1 MQFSF
6 QAIDETGKVRKGKHD
21 AADKNAVI
29 SYLKAQHWTPV
40 SVELGQSDQMA
51 ETFAFMNKAPKVED
65 LSMFCEQFCSLLR
78 AGITVLETLQML
90 GEQTENAALQK
101 GIMQAITGINEGE
114 SLATAM
120 RRSPKA
126 FDETLVSLVRAGEAS
141 GSLDV
146 SLERMAVQYKKDAHI
161 KSSVKKAISYPIIVL
176 VVAFAVVIFMLLV
189 VVPNFMD
196 MFDDIGIEMPKI
208 TLMVVAASE
217 WVQQYWY
224 ILAII
229 IIALVSG
236 FVLFKKS
243 ATGHKA
249 LSWLTLHLPG
259 VNQFVVK
266 SNAAK
271 IARTLSTLLAAG
283 MSIIEAVDILRST
296 MSNYYYEQAID
307 AVRKD
312 ILTGRQMSAKF
323 REAPD
328 LFPNMLVHMISVGED
343 TGDTT
348 SMLVRTADYY
358 DMEVDGAVSTMMDM
372 LSPAIM
378 LLLVGIVG
386 VLIAAV
392 LMPMVTLY
400 SELGDAL

>member
-1 MQFSF
+1 
-6 QAIDETGKVRKGKHD
+6 
-21 AADKNAVI
+21 
-29 SYLKAQHWTPV
+29 
-40 SVELGQSDQMA
+40 
-51 ETFAFMNKAPKVED
+51 
-65 LSMFCEQFCSLLR
+65 
-78 AGITVLETLQML
+78 
-90 GEQTENAALQK
+90 
-101 GIMQAITGINEGE
+101 
-114 SLATAM
+114 
-120 RRSPKA
+120 
-126 FDETLVSLVRAGEAS
+126 
-141 GSLDV
+141 
-146 SLERMAVQYKKDAHI
+146 
-161 KSSVKKAISYPIIVL
+161 
-176 VVAFAVVIFMLLV
+176 MLLV

-224 ILAII
+224 ILAIVI
-229 IIALVSG
+229 VAVVSG
-236 FVLFKKS
+236 FVLFKRS
-243 ATGHKA
+243 PTGHKA

-296 MSNYYYEQAID
+296 MSNYYYESAID
-307 AVRKD
+307 EVRKD

-323 REAPD
+323 RENPD

-348 SMLVRTADYY
+348 SMLIRTADYY
-358 DMEVDGAVSTMMDM
+358 DLEVDGAVSTMMDM

>member
-1 MQFSF
+1 
-6 QAIDETGKVRKGKHD
+6 
-21 AADKNAVI
+21 
-29 SYLKAQHWTPV
+29 
-40 SVELGQSDQMA
+40 
-51 ETFAFMNKAPKVED
+51 
-65 LSMFCEQFCSLLR
+65 
-78 AGITVLETLQML
+78 ML

-161 KSSVKKAISYPIIVL
+161 KASVKKAVTYPVIVL

-224 ILAII
+224 ILAIVI
-229 IIALVSG
+229 VAVVSG
-236 FVLFKKS
+236 FILFKRS
-243 ATGHKA
+243 PTGHKA

-296 MSNYYYEQAID
+296 MSNYYYESAID
-307 AVRKD
+307 EVRKD

-323 REAPD
+323 RENPD

-348 SMLVRTADYY
+348 SMLIRTADYY
-358 DMEVDGAVSTMMDM
+358 DLEVDGAVSTMMDM

>member
-1 MQFSF
+1 MQYSYL
-6 QAIDETGKVRKGKHD
+6 AIDEQGQKKKGKYD
-21 AADKNAVI
+21 ASDKAAVI
-29 SYLKAQHWTPV
+29 SYIKAQHWTPI
-40 SVELGQSDQMA
+40 SVELGQADQISS
-51 ETFAFMNKAPKVED
+51 TFSFLNKAPSVDD

-90 GEQTENAALQK
+90 GDQTENAALKQ

-114 SLATAM
+114 SLAMAM

-126 FDETLVSLVRAGEAS
+126 FDETLVNLIRAGEAS
-141 GSLDV
+141 GSLDT
-146 SLERMAVQYKKDAHI
+146 SLERMAVQYQKDAHI
-161 KSSVKKAISYPIIVL
+161 KASIKKAVSYPIIVL
-176 VVAFAVVIFMLLV
+176 IVAFAVVIFMLLV

-217 WVQQYWY
+217 WVAQYWY

-229 IIALVSG
+229 IVALVTG
-236 FVLFKKS
+236 FILFKRS
-243 ATGHKA
+243 ATGHKTF
-249 LSWLTLHLPG
+249 SWLTLHIPG
-259 VNQFVVK
+259 VSQFVVK
-266 SNAAK
+266 SNAAR

-283 MSIIEAVDILRST
+283 MSIIEAVEILKST
-296 MSNYYYEQAID
+296 MSNYYYEQTMEE
-307 AVRKD
+307 VKQD
-312 ILTGRQMSAKF
+312 ILTGRQMSAKMK
-323 REAPD
+323 EKPD

-358 DMEVDGAVSTMMDM
+358 DLEVDGAVSAMMDM
-372 LSPAIM
+372 LSPMIM
-378 LLLVGIVG
+378 LLLAGIVG
-386 VLIAAV
+386 VLIASV